1 MDTINNDTK
10 MEETVKGSHK
20 WEPPFRAIRDLWS
33 NDKTVE
39 QLHSQT
45 LKCKMLFPYIF
56 RLLIWPGVRLTL
68 RLLQCFLKG
77 FYILHSRYNLFYLSV
92 HRWEFDIIP
101 CSSKL

>member
-45 LKCKMLFPYIF
+45 LKYS
-56 RLLIWPGVRLTL
+56 LT
-68 RLLQCFLKG
+68 
-77 FYILHSRYNLFYLSV
+77 RYSLTY
-92 HRWEFDIIP
+92 FD
-101 CSSKL
+101 C

>member
-20 WEPPFRAIRDLWS
+20 WEPPFRAIGDLWS

-45 LKCKMLFPYIF
+45 LKCSLTNVIPLHISIVDLARSPAHSPITTVLFERILYF
-56 RLLIWPGVRLTL
+56 TFTL
-68 RLLQCFLKG
+68 QFV
-77 FYILHSRYNLFYLSV
+77 LS
-92 HRWEFDIIP
+92 FCTSLGI
-101 CSSKL
+101 